1 MAAVI
6 HGKLVVAGRP
16 NGDLLAS
23 GSMLVS
29 GEPLSLWGGYD
40 QHSGEIIDRRHAL
53 SGRNARGCILALP
66 SSRGSSTTTAILL
79 EAARNN
85 TAPAAILTQGVDT
98 FFSLASIVA
107 DEMYGKAV
115 TIVALEKEQ
124 FELLQDGAWAEV
136 FFDGEIHIDH
146 RIS

>member
-6 HGKLVVAGRP
+6 HGKLIVAGRTGEEP
-16 NGDLLAS
+16 LAS
-23 GSMLVS
+23 GTLLVS
-29 GEPLSLWGGYD
+29 REPLSLWGGYD

-53 SGRNARGCILALP
+53 SGRNAKGCILALP

-79 EAARNN
+79 EAARND

-98 FFSLASIVA
+98 FFTLASIVA

-115 TIVALEKEQ
+115 TIVALEEEK
-124 FELLQDGAWAEV
+124 FELLQDGTWVEI
-136 FFDGEIHIDH
+136 FHNGEIHCDEM
-146 RIS
+146 S